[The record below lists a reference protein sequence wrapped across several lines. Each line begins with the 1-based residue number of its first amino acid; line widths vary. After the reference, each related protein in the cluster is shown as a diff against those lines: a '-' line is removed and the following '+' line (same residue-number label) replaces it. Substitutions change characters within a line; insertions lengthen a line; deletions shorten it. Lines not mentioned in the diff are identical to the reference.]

1 MFRSPA
7 VIVVAAVLVI
17 LTLATQYTLAF
28 SPAAQSK
35 TEQGRIVKG
44 TYRSVAQLLT
54 GAAVS
59 SSSTHSSPTAL
70 SMGLFDA
77 FSKAFQNTEY
87 GPPAE
92 QVRAT
97 ARHILV
103 PTKEEAQI
111 VMKMISSG
119 EQTFEQCAQE
129 FSTCPSASKGGS
141 LGSFGP
147 GTMVKEFD
155 QVIFSPD
162 TKIGEVMGPVLT
174 QFGHHVIVVEKRTGG
189 GDWY

>member
-1 MFRSPA
+1 MFRSPT
-7 VIVVAAVLVI
+7 IVVSVVLVL
-17 LTLATQYTLAF
+17 LTMVLKDTLAF
-28 SPAAQSK
+28 SLVQSK
-35 TEQGRIVKG
+35 TAKRTTMKG
-44 TYRSVAQLLT
+44 NFQP
-54 GAAVS
+54 
-59 SSSTHSSPTAL
+59 STISLSPTMSNKSPTAL
-70 SMGLFDA
+70 SMGMFDS

-119 EQTFEQCAQE
+119 EQTFEECAQS

-141 LGSFGP
+141 LGNFGP

-155 QVIFSPD
+155 QVIFNPE
-162 TKIGEVMGPVLT
+162 TKVGEVMGPVLT

>member
-1 MFRSPA
+1 MNFF
-7 VIVVAAVLVI
+7 AVLFA
-17 LTLATQYTLAF
+17 LMFSTMTLVANDTLAF
-28 SPAAQSK
+28 SP
-35 TEQGRIVKG
+35 
-44 TYRSVAQLLT
+44 VA
-54 GAAVS
+54 S
-59 SSSTHSSPTAL
+59 SSHIGVGQSSGVATTGIAKTSTLL
-70 SMGLFDA
+70 SMGLLDA
-77 FSKAFQNTEY
+77 FSKAFDNKEY
-87 GPPAE
+87 GPPPE
-92 QVRAT
+92 KVSAT

-111 VMKMISSG
+111 VMKMIASG
-119 EQTFEQCAQE
+119 EQSFDECARE

-162 TKIGEVMGPVLT
+162 TKIGQVMGPVLT

>member
-1 MFRSPA
+1 MLL
-7 VIVVAAVLVI
+7 IIAVL
-17 LTLATQYTLAF
+17 TFFATHTLAF
-28 SPAAQSK
+28 SPGYTQHSTGMGSLAP
-35 TEQGRIVKG
+35 V
-44 TYRSVAQLLT
+44 VAERRMASHT
-54 GAAVS
+54 MVVVP
-59 SSSTHSSPTAL
+59 SSTAL
-70 SMGLFDA
+70 AMGLFDA
-77 FSKAFQNTEY
+77 FSKAFANQDY

-103 PTKEEAQI
+103 PTEEEAQV

-119 EQTFEQCAQE
+119 EQSFEDCARQ

-155 QVIFSPD
+155 QVIFSPE
-162 TKIGEVMGPVLT
+162 TRIGDIKGPVLT
-174 QFGHHVIVVEKRTGG
+174 QFGFHVIVVDKRTGG

>member
-1 MFRSPA
+1 MFRSSTVVVYMLLMLLA
-7 VIVVAAVLVI
+7 VVVKD
-17 LTLATQYTLAF
+17 TLGF
-28 SPAAQSK
+28 CPVQSK
-35 TEQGRIVKG
+35 TTKGATTQG
-44 TYRSVAQLLT
+44 SPQP
-54 GAAVS
+54 
-59 SSSTHSSPTAL
+59 STISLNTSKPPTAL
-70 SMGLFDA
+70 SMGLFDS

-97 ARHILV
+97 AKHILV

-111 VMKMISSG
+111 VMKMLTSG
-119 EQTFEQCAQE
+119 EQTFEECAKG

-141 LGSFGP
+141 LGNFGP

-155 QVIFSPD
+155 QVIFSPE

>member
-1 MFRSPA
+1 MLPVSLLISA
-7 VIVVAAVLVI
+7 VFMVL
-17 LTLATQYTLAF
+17 LTI
-28 SPAAQSK
+28 SV
-35 TEQGRIVKG
+35 QGRMAFAPAPVQMRTKG
-44 TYRSVAQLLT
+44 TTGIHQWQGSSVVT
-54 GAAVS
+54 
-59 SSSTHSSPTAL
+59 SPTAL
-70 SMGLFDA
+70 SMGMFDA
-77 FSKAFQNTEY
+77 FSKAFSNQEY

-92 QVRAT
+92 QVRAS

-119 EQTFEQCAQE
+119 EQTFEKCARE

-155 QVIFSPD
+155 QVIFSPE
-162 TKIGEVMGPVLT
+162 TRIGEVMGPVLT